1 MAKKPTKPRRIARLL
16 CPGQDFQSPDRQA
29 RLQLAAFGPEPAHA
43 QHLRDLRAFD
53 EACARAYWL
62 ALLRD

>member
-1 MAKKPTKPRRIARLL
+1 MAPKPVKPPRVARLL
-16 CPGQDFQSPDRQA
+16 CPGHDFQSRDRHA
-29 RLQLAAFGPEPAHA
+29 RLQPAVTEPEDPLAREM
-43 QHLRDLRAFD
+43 RAFD